1 MLRHFL
7 PFCTSRRKTPTTFTP
22 WTGKIPPASS
32 TIPPAAP
39 APVPKDTTPP
49 SPPWAPKP
57 ASRQDGP
64 PPVRTEEI
72 LSDTQKPLISLHG
85 IRGFIFYI
93 LSIQATPSTL
103 SEGIS
108 TAVLFS
114 PPIIYRSF
122 SKSSLAPAAIRR
134 NQPILL
140 QVFPSSPCLG
150 ILFSPQF
157 PGHFRLLHQVFVPM
171 FGDSF
176 FTSEGRGRSRNQ
188 RVVVFVPMF
197 GDSFFTGENVGS
209 LDSYQSCFRPHV
221 WGFFFH
227 KKMEKIVSEM
237 KKYGFSPPC
246 LGILFSQSFLGA
258 MMQAAQLFSSPCLG
272 ILFSH
277 VDFYDIRENAWGG
290 FRPHVW
296 GFFFHSRP
304 GVPHGV
310 GSL

>member
-7 PFCTSRRKTPTTFTP
+7 PFCTSRRKMPTTFTP

-32 TIPPAAP
+32 TTPPAAP

-57 ASRQDGP
+57 ASRPDGP

-72 LSDTQKPLISLHG
+72 LSDTQKPLISQHG
-85 IRGFIFYI
+85 IRGFIFYV

-134 NQPILL
+134 NQPI
-140 QVFPSSPCLG
+140 QQSKSHKSSL
-150 ILFSPQF
+150 
-157 PGHFRLLHQVFVPM
+157 
-171 FGDSF
+171 
-176 FTSEGRGRSRNQ
+176 
-188 RVVVFVPMF
+188 
-197 GDSFFTGENVGS
+197 
-209 LDSYQSCFRPHV
+209 RPHV

-227 KKMEKIVSEM
+227 QIHLLRNDRKPKHC
-237 KKYGFSPPC
+237 F
-246 LGILFSQSFLGA
+246 
-258 MMQAAQLFSSPCLG
+258 
-272 ILFSH
+272 H
-277 VDFYDIRENAWGG
+277 
-290 FRPHVW
+290 PHVW
-296 GFFFHSRP
+296 GFFFHLT
-304 GVPHGV
+304 V
-310 GSL
+310 L